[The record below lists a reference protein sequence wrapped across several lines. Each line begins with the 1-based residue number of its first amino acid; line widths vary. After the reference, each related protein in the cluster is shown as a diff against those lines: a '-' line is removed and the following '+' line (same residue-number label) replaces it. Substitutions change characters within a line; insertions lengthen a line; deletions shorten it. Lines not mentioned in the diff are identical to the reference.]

1 MFSSRIRWGLGKNA
15 LWRELEA
22 KRSAGETIWDLT
34 ASNPT
39 RVGISYPD
47 DEILASL
54 AVPEALVYTPD
65 PKGTSGAREA
75 PSYYSGHDIDVSKDA
90 LVLTASTSEAYG
102 FLFKLLCDPGERVL
116 VPRPSY
122 PLFDFLTSLEGVMA
136 VPYTLT
142 FDGAWLIDFDEL
154 HAIGRDARV
163 LVAVHPN
170 NPTGSYLS
178 GADRKR
184 LLDLS
189 ESRSLALIVD
199 EVFLDY
205 PFSGAPRSF
214 ADADRGLV
222 FVLSG
227 LSKLAGLPQMKL
239 AWIAVAGALEKRREA
254 LARLEH
260 IADTYLSVGTAVQL
274 AAPRLLELAPDLR
287 RAIRSRTASNL
298 EMLSREARA
307 VPSIS
312 VLPVDGG
319 WYQPLVPALATSRC
333 RELRGLGA
341 RRLEASLRISSSGT
355 FLRLFARGPR
365 RRELAHGAYGAQG
378 GARQASPQ
386 RGRSCRLSRLSPWS
400 LTRRQVSMAPGHRPH
415 VGEHV
420 HAHGFET
427 RHERLARAERPYS
440 IGNVAK
446 TRRLSS
452 PRLRLSS

>member
-1 MFSSRIRWGLGKNA
+1 MFSNRIRWGLDENA
-15 LWRELEA
+15 LWREFEA

-47 DEILASL
+47 GEILASL
-54 AVPEALVYTPD
+54 AAPEALVYTPD
-65 PKGTSGAREA
+65 PKGTSCAREA
-75 PSYYSGHDIDVSKDA
+75 VRSYYAGHDIDISKDA

-154 HAIGRDARV
+154 HTIGRDARA
-163 LVAVHPN
+163 LVAVHPG
-170 NPTGSYLS
+170 NPTGSYHS
-178 GADRKR
+178 DADRER

-189 ESRSLALIVD
+189 EAHSLALIVD

-205 PFSGAPRSF
+205 PFSGTPRSF

-274 AAPRLLELAPDLR
+274 AVPRLLELAPDLR

-319 WYQPLVPALATSRC
+319 WYQPVRLPAVASS
-333 RELRGLGA
+333 
-341 RRLEASLRISSSGT
+341 EAWALDV
-355 FLRLFARGPR
+355 L
-365 RRELAHGAYGAQG
+365 
-378 GARQASPQ
+378 RQASVYLHPGLFFGFSQ
-386 RGRSCRLSRLSPWS
+386 EAHVVVS
-400 LTRRQVSMAPGHRPH
+400 LLTEPSVLEEG
-415 VGEHV
+415 
-420 HAHGFET
+420 
-427 RHERLARAERPYS
+427 LARLLR
-440 IGNVAK
+440 IVAD
-446 TRRLSS
+446 RVSS
-452 PRLRLSS
+452 SRG

>member
-75 PSYYSGHDIDVSKDA
+75 VSSYYSGHDIDVSKDA

-142 FDGAWLIDFDEL
+142 FDGAWQIDFDEL

-254 LARLEH
+254 LAR
-260 IADTYLSVGTAVQL
+260 
-274 AAPRLLELAPDLR
+274 PRAHR
-287 RAIRSRTASNL
+287 RHLFVRR
-298 EMLSREARA
+298 
-307 VPSIS
+307 
-312 VLPVDGG
+312 DGG
-319 WYQPLVPALATSRC
+319 AAGRAPASRACTRFASSHPLAHREQSRNAVSRGPSRSVDFRAASRWRLVPALATSRC

-386 RGRSCRLSRLSPWS
+386 RGPI
-400 LTRRQVSMAPGHRPH
+400 V
-415 VGEHV
+415 
-420 HAHGFET
+420 
-427 RHERLARAERPYS
+427 
-440 IGNVAK
+440 
-446 TRRLSS
+446 
-452 PRLRLSS
+452 